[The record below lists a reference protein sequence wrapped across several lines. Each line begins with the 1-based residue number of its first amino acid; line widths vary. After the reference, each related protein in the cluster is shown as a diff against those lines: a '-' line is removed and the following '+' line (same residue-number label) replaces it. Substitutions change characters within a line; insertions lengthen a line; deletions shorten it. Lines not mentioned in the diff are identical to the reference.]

1 MKKKSRNPIA
11 FRPLPVTIIT
21 TVVYAALLVL
31 LLLIHLVVP
40 AAPKDESP
48 VSGVNITEAW
58 NDLQVIT
65 NGYHPYNS
73 HKNDDVRN
81 WLLQRL
87 DQILTRNEIQ
97 YEASHVIPTSKSPPH
112 FNSHDRGVHRWSNQ
126 TEDKRPVVIFND
138 LLSNVTGSRGSTSV
152 YFEGTNIIVYVRG
165 SQDDKGAWWN
175 TKKAPDSS
183 GVLVNAHYDSVATGF
198 GATDDGIGIV
208 TILQLISYF
217 TTPGNQPKKGMLA
230 LFNNG
235 EEDYLNGARAF
246 TQHPTSRFAHA
257 FLNLE
262 GAGAGGRAC
271 LFRSTDT
278 EVTRFYQGTSHPF
291 GTVLGG
297 DGFKRGLI
305 RSQTDYVIFNEDL
318 GMRGLD
324 VAFFEPRARYHTDQ
338 DDARHTGKDSLW
350 HMLSGAL
357 STMQSLTDD
366 TSSTFDGKSGGRG
379 KVASGLGSDGVWFD
393 LFGRALAVFQLKTLY
408 AISITLLVVGP
419 VFLIAIGA
427 ILYRID
433 KLYLFSSS
441 KTHHH
446 ASGDDSVPITGWRGF
461 FRYPVI
467 FVLAAAGV
475 IGLAFVVTKFNPY
488 IIYSSPYSIWSM
500 MFSAWIFVVWFFSR
514 AIDFLRPTAFHRTY
528 TLLWMFFGGW
538 VVLVLNTVLEN
549 NYQVAAGYFMVFYFA
564 AIFLATS
571 IGFLEL
577 FGLPRKGDYA
587 DAIENQHTEGEQGG
601 RSYRSGSMSSAQ
613 LLAPAEEERVAE
625 SNEAANP
632 GDDAN
637 NDEEEEATE
646 STSLLRNT
654 KSHTFAHYVSPVR
667 APAASESPSNLDP
680 STQNLTIYGFEQPWS
695 ASLPTW
701 TWLLQFLLMSLT
713 ALVFIVPIALLTLTA
728 VYQTPADGSPVLP
741 IYLFT
746 SIFTILILAPLSPFT
761 HRMTSQIPLFLL
773 CVLVGTLIYNIV
785 AFPFSPANRLKV
797 YFVQSVDLDTG
808 INEVQLSALAYPF
821 LEQIVS
827 SLPSATSQ
835 KVVYSNRSS
844 TRSDLVQARWSGL
857 PPRVVPNTHPE
868 IPPELGFIDWM
879 FVNASRGSEGPNT
892 ARFLI
897 SAQNSRGC
905 KINFDPPITS
915 LYIEGGATSPLY
927 KPVGD
932 EGAKELMLWSR
943 EWGKTFDVRVSW
955 EGESEAPSRDIQKTL
970 PTQVRHDNAEGQL
983 AANQTG
989 LNARVACWW
998 NDDNVPGSIPAL
1010 RELRRYAPTWVA
1022 LANGGRGLVEG
1033 SKIVLL

>member
-1 MKKKSRNPIA
+1 MKKRSRNPIA

-21 TVVYAALLVL
+21 TVVYAALLIL
-31 LLLIHLVVP
+31 LLVVHLIVP
-40 AAPKDESP
+40 SAPKADSP
-48 VSGVNITEAW
+48 VLGINITEAW
-58 NDLQVIT
+58 NDLQILT

-87 DQILTRNEIQ
+87 DQILTRNGIQ
-97 YEASHVIPTSKSPPH
+97 DQASQAALAPRSPPRV
-112 FNSHDRGVHRWSNQ
+112 NSRDHETHRWSNQ
-126 TEDKRPVVIFND
+126 TEDRRPVVIFND
-138 LLSNVTGSRGSTSV
+138 LTSNVTGSRGTTSV

-165 SQDDKGAWWN
+165 TEDDKGAWWN
-175 TKKAPDSS
+175 ARKAPESS
-183 GVLVNAHYDSVATGF
+183 GVLVNAHYDSVSTGF

-208 TILQLISYF
+208 SVLQLISHF
-217 TTPGNQPKKGMLA
+217 TITGNQPKKGMLA

-246 TQHPTSRFAHA
+246 TQHPTSQFAHA

-262 GAGAGGRAC
+262 GAGAGGRAS
-271 LFRSTDT
+271 LFRTTDA
-278 EVTRFYQGTSHPF
+278 EVTRFYQGASHPF
-291 GTVLGG
+291 GTVLSG

-324 VAFFEPRARYHTDQ
+324 VAFFDPRARYHTDQ

-350 HMLSGAL
+350 HMLSNAL

-393 LFGRALAVFQLKTLY
+393 LFGMAFAVFQLKTLY

-419 VFLIAIGA
+419 VSLIVIAA
-427 ILYRID
+427 ILYRVD

-446 ASGDDSVPITGWRGF
+446 PSGDDSVPITGWRGF

-467 FVLAAAGV
+467 FILAAVGV
-475 IGLAFVVTKFNPY
+475 VGLAFVVTKFNPY
-488 IIYSSPYSIWSM
+488 IVYSSPYSIWSM
-500 MFSAWIFVVWFFSR
+500 MFSAWIFIVWFFSR

-528 TLLWMFFGGW
+528 TVLWMFLGGW
-538 VVLVLNTVLEN
+538 VVLVLNTVLQN
-549 NYQVAAGYFMVFYFA
+549 NYQIAGGYFMVFYVA
-564 AIFLATS
+564 AIYLATS

-587 DAIENQHTEGEQGG
+587 DAVENHRAEGEQG
-601 RSYRSGSMSSAQ
+601 RQSHRSGSMSSGQ
-613 LLAPAEEERVAE
+613 LLAPAEEERATE
-625 SNEAANP
+625 SNEAENP
-632 GDDAN
+632 NSENDQDDN
-637 NDEEEEATE
+637 EEATE
-646 STSLLRNT
+646 STSLLRNS
-654 KSHTFAHYVSPVR
+654 KSHTFAHYVSPIR
-667 APAASESPSNLDP
+667 APAAPENPEDLDP

-713 ALVFIVPIALLTLTA
+713 ALVFIVPIALLILTA
-728 VYQTPADGSPVLP
+728 AYQTPADGNPVLP
-741 IYLFT
+741 IYLST
-746 SIFTILILAPLSPFT
+746 SIFTILILAPLSPFA

-797 YFVQSVDLDTG
+797 YFVQTVDLDTG
-808 INEVQLSALAYPF
+808 INKVQLSALAFPF
-821 LEQIVS
+821 LEKIVS
-827 SLPSATSQ
+827 SLPSATNQ
-835 KVVYSNRSS
+835 NVVYSNRSS
-844 TRSDLVQARWSGL
+844 ARSDLVQATWTGL

-868 IPPELGFIDWM
+868 IPPELSFRNWM
-879 FVNASRGSEGPNT
+879 FVNVTRGPEGSNT
-892 ARFLI
+892 ARILI

-905 KINFDPPITS
+905 KIDFDPPVTS
-915 LYIEGGATSPLY
+915 LHVEGSASSPLY

-932 EGAKELMLWSR
+932 NGTKELMLWSR
-943 EWGKTFDVRVSW
+943 EWGKTFDVQVAW
-955 EGESEAPSRDIQKTL
+955 EGESETQRRDVQQTIPDQAEHDVKD
-970 PTQVRHDNAEGQL
+970 QV

-1022 LANGGRGLVEG
+1022 LVGGGRGLVEG
-1033 SKIVLL
+1033 SKGVLL